1 MYCVLDSAPCAP
13 AADLGPFPTGSGGA
27 GARARE
33 AAGAAGG
40 HVPVLLAET
49 VGLLKDNRAAGT
61 PHYLDCTFGGGGHT
75 RALLEADPQARVT
88 ALDRD
93 PAAGPR
99 AEKLGASFGG
109 RLKFYDLPFSR
120 IDELTEAGYAG
131 ALFDL
136 GVSSFQ
142 LDEPERGF
150 SFRHAGK
157 ADMRLDPRAG
167 VPAAEFLE
175 SASREQLVA
184 AVRDAGEEPRWK
196 RVVEAIERARGT
208 GKLERT
214 DTLAEVVAEAVGNP
228 PGRPN
233 RTHPATRTFQ
243 GLRIALND
251 ELTELETALPRA
263 VAKLAPGGVLAVI
276 SFHSLE
282 DRMVKRFCNRLA
294 GRAEHENDATPAQF
308 REARAELLTRRPVT
322 ASEAEVAQNPRSR
335 SAKLRAAR
343 LLSGPGKFS
352 TPQSQP

>member
-1 MYCVLDSAPCAP
+1 
-13 AADLGPFPTGSGGA
+13 
-27 GARARE
+27 
-33 AAGAAGG
+33 
-40 HVPVLLAET
+40 VPVLLAET
-49 VGLLKDNRAAGT
+49 VGFLKENRAAGA

-75 RALLEADPQARVT
+75 RALLESDPRVRVT

-93 PAAGPR
+93 PAAGRR
-99 AEKLGASFGG
+99 AETMGAGFGG

-120 IDELTEAGYAG
+120 IDELTEGGYAG

-150 SFRHAGK
+150 SFRQAAR

-167 VPAAEFLE
+167 MPAAEFLE

-184 AVRDAGEEPRWK
+184 AVRDAGEEPKWR
-196 RVVEAIERARGT
+196 RVVEAIVQARGT

-214 DTLAEVVAEAVGNP
+214 DTLAEVVAGAVGNP
-228 PGRPN
+228 PGRPS
-233 RTHPATRTFQ
+233 RIHPATRTFQ
-243 GLRIALND
+243 GLRIALNE
-251 ELTELETALPRA
+251 ELTELETALPKA

-282 DRMVKRFCNRLA
+282 DRLVKRFCNRLA

-322 ASEAEVAQNPRSR
+322 ASEAELARNPRSR

-343 LLSGPGKFS
+343 LLSRPDKFS
-352 TPQSQP
+352 TQPISP